1 MLKIAMKRKRD
12 KSRSDFHRYPPRL
25 SAQRQ
30 DLKKIRVQ
38 IIATLY
44 TVAAQ
49 GHSRHLCRQIESKRL
64 LTVGHRGYRSSTRV
78 GSVAPLGNTKEDDY
92 YRNDSLKYCRHEEK
106 KKKKIEILADRS
118 RIYTGGGVASARLQ
132 IL

>member
-1 MLKIAMKRKRD
+1 KPVRLPSIPTPLERPKARPQENQGTDHRHSLY
-12 KSRSDFHRYPPRL
+12 SRSTKASD
-25 SAQRQ
+25 
-30 DLKKIRVQ
+30 
-38 IIATLY
+38 
-44 TVAAQ
+44 
-49 GHSRHLCRQIESKRL
+49 RHLCRQIESKRL